1 MTPTLPQA
9 EIDRIAADANSK
21 WPLDENDP
29 PTKYTSSRNALM
41 LDFRSAFIAGASSEA
56 IRGREQMAA
65 FAEWKDDNYVSYQM
79 QDGRYYHKDGRY
91 YPKRYL
97 LKHISEATVYT
108 TAELLDIYILDT
120 QKRNG

>member
-1 MTPTLPQA
+1 MAPMTLPQA

-29 PTKYTSSRNALM
+29 PTKYISSRNALM

-56 IRGREQMAA
+56 IRGREQMVG
-65 FAEWKDDNYVSYQM
+65 FAEWKDANYINYQM
-79 QDGRYYHKDGRY
+79 QEGRYYHKRD
-91 YPKRYL
+91 L

-108 TAELLDIYILDT
+108 TAELLDLFLDT
-120 QKRNG
+120 QKKKG